1 MGPVTNLISCLILA
15 MVIWLVLKLS
25 RKVQVGLSAVAAK
38 NKVNTLVTASHI
50 GVTLVYTFILV
61 IKNFSKSVPQGFRM
75 LAALDFFGG
84 LAEIF
89 LSVMLWFI
97 LDSQK

>member
-1 MGPVTNLISCLILA
+1 M
-15 MVIWLVLKLS
+15 S
-25 RKVQVGLSAVAAK
+25 RQVQVGMGAVAAK

-50 GVTLVYTFILV
+50 GVTIVYTLTLIIIIFA
-61 IKNFSKSVPQGFRM
+61 KGATQDYRM
-75 LAALDFFGG
+75 LSALTFFGG

-97 LDSQK
+97 LDSHK